1 MKRFVRRVFHFF
13 THFGPLPDVS
23 HRSGRYLPDRRP
35 GGRGPRQPRPCRDFY
50 SFTSLPPVFGGRA
63 GALCTS
69 IPTPRSNQLNAIL
82 WLRNQNRSIG
92 RVTTAEFDC
101 RALNSIAPPSDS
113 NSRSGGP
120 EARALPLSYRNKP
133 KSAKILAELMRSY
146 ACASVC
152 TMTKR
157 VLNVWGIRKS
167 AYQLIYFRNIPFSV
181 SQFTY

>member
-1 MKRFVRRVFHFF
+1 M
-13 THFGPLPDVS
+13 FGEYFIFLLFLDDDATGIRQVILPANS
-23 HRSGRYLPDRRP
+23 HDANSRRP
-35 GGRGPRQPRPCRDFY
+35 RARAGAPSASTSPCRDFY
-50 SFTSLPPVFGGRA
+50 SS
-63 GALCTS
+63 
-69 IPTPRSNQLNAIL
+69 
-82 WLRNQNRSIG
+82 NRSAFRPCPEVVPGEPVIG
-92 RVTTAEFDC
+92 RVTTAEFYC

-120 EARALPLSYRNKP
+120 EARALPLSHRNKP
-133 KSAKILAELMRSY
+133 KSAKILAELMRSS